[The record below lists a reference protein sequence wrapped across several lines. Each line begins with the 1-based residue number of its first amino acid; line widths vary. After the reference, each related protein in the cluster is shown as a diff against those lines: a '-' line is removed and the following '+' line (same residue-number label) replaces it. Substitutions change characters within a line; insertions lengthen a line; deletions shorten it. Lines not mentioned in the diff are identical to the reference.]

1 MNNVLNHGEGVEYW
15 RGEDER
21 MMTRR
26 RVPLSRFLFIPGA
39 MAEVVINE
47 DNYLGFASR
56 ALYGVISNQ

>member
-1 MNNVLNHGEGVEYW
+1 MNEQRAKSWGGVEYW

-21 MMTRR
+21 MATRR
-26 RVPLSRFLFIPGA
+26 LALSRFLFIPGA

-56 ALYGVISNQ
+56 ALYGAISNQ

>member
-47 DNYLGFASR
+47 DNYLGFAS
-56 ALYGVISNQ
+56 